1 MLSSKQKGAKM
12 TEYPKGL
19 HRIKTPEGI
28 EDDVQVVYSDGGF
41 ENSIPESA
49 YVQRGYTPPVTK
61 LPWRE

>member
-1 MLSSKQKGAKM
+1 M